1 MDILKKYK
9 GSEYEIQIQEY
20 LTINYLDYQSYLWEN
35 IPFKYIIKYVFDD
48 LKKYDIENI
57 DNNNIIS
64 TVDIGC
70 DIFMVN
76 KNNDDDV
83 IIVQC
88 KNYKDKNV
96 CIEDLSGFFHLIAL
110 SHLPVKGLIIS
121 NTNICN
127 RIINKLSL
135 IDKVKFLRAKQKKDH
150 LQMKNFD
157 Y

>member
-1 MDILKKYK
+1 MELSKKYK
-9 GSEYEIQIQEY
+9 GKEYEIQIQEY

-76 KNNDDDV
+76 KNNEDDV

-88 KNYKDKNV
+88 KN
-96 CIEDLSGFFHLIAL
+96 
-110 SHLPVKGLIIS
+110 
-121 NTNICN
+121 
-127 RIINKLSL
+127 
-135 IDKVKFLRAKQKKDH
+135 
-150 LQMKNFD
+150 
-157 Y
+157 